1 MQRRSL
7 AHKGAS
13 LTNRASS
20 SSMPEPRADNEEDDC
35 ETLDEALLDEP
46 ESETVSE
53 AASQTPKDTVTM
65 PDSQCVKWP
74 AYRCHFYSNW
84 RKTKERVYA
93 KCNLCL
99 DNKNH
104 MGIKSSF
111 SNFIRHLQRFHKEE
125 WDSFESSKKSK
136 QPSIRS
142 FVSPRVPSR
151 GRKVQLD
158 RPLCQMVI
166 TDNLPLNIV
175 RRQGFERVFST
186 ATDIASA
193 KRNCI
198 KPPLFA
204 KILFIK

>member
-1 MQRRSL
+1 
-7 AHKGAS
+7 
-13 LTNRASS
+13 
-20 SSMPEPRADNEEDDC
+20 MPEPRADNEEDDC

-53 AASQTPKDTVTM
+53 AAPQTPKDSVAM

-99 DNKNH
+99 DNKYH

-125 WDSFESSKKSK
+125 WDSF
-136 QPSIRS
+136 
-142 FVSPRVPSR
+142 
-151 GRKVQLD
+151 
-158 RPLCQMVI
+158 
-166 TDNLPLNIV
+166 
-175 RRQGFERVFST
+175 
-186 ATDIASA
+186 
-193 KRNCI
+193 
-198 KPPLFA
+198 
-204 KILFIK
+204 